1 MMKHISW
8 SSFSK
13 VAFAVAVTSTVPVAC
28 ILNSAD
34 ACLEDGTCAETL
46 EPTASGGAGAAGAG
60 TPTTTTANGGAGGTG
75 EGGTGAGGNPT
86 CSTDPDVCDDPA
98 LPACSDD
105 GVCVECT
112 PDDAALCDTTPAK
125 PACNPASLACDVCRY
140 HSDCPASACNIFS
153 GECINATPQDV
164 ADATALTAAI
174 SAPGSDKVLRLAPGV
189 YLLDNVTI
197 TNGTVALLAQDPMQ
211 RPTLQGT
218 NGGETMQTN
227 AGTVV
232 VIEGINFTSNATP
245 VAAITANGQLA
256 LDKVEVRQNAGEGI
270 TAGSAAELRIRNS
283 IIAANANNTAAI
295 ALGGA
300 DLQLLFS
307 AVAGSLGPTAFGI
320 TCTPGNSLTIRNS
333 IVFSEDTTAD

>member
-1 MMKHISW
+1 MAAL
-8 SSFSK
+8 
-13 VAFAVAVTSTVPVAC
+13 VAGCSDDNANCETNPIEC
-28 ILNSAD
+28 DD
-34 ACLEDGTCAETL
+34 AF
-46 EPTASGGAGAAGAG
+46 ASGGGGTGAG
-60 TPTTTTANGGAGGTG
+60 TPTTTSTANGGAGGTG
-75 EGGTGAGGNPT
+75 GQGGAGGNPT

-112 PDDAALCDTTPAK
+112 PDDAALCDPASAQ
-125 PACNPASLACDVCRY
+125 PACNPATLACDLCRY

-153 GECINATPQDV
+153 GECINATPITVGPDAGDDHATLQAALAEV
-164 ADATALTAAI
+164 MTGSEGVILLKPKGSPYNEATAINIVGNRTIAI
-174 SAPGSDKVLRLAPGV
+174 LAQGEDVTWNEDDGSSTL
-189 YLLDNVTI
+189 
-197 TNGTVALLAQDPMQ
+197 TVA
-211 RPTLQGT
+211 
-218 NGGETMQTN
+218 
-227 AGTVV
+227 AGTTVF
-232 VIEGINFTSNATP
+232 IEGIAISGNTAA

-307 AVAGSLGPTAFGI
+307 AVANANTSSMA
-320 TCTPGNSLTIRNS
+320 S
-333 IVFSEDTTAD
+333 